1 MGPVRKQ
8 QLRICRACK
17 GLKQH
22 CSASVV
28 PLKGQG
34 DTCWWLPGTE
44 VQGRSLS
51 WKRARTCT
59 LKWVMISEQLLFLSQ
74 SQEVLLHLYLKPV
87 FCQSA
92 LDDGEPQRLRES
104 IFQAFPKQMFV
115 HLQIWSE
122 VKDRILLGCLFFC
135 RSFLIYGE
143 ECTSVP
149 LSPLKY
155 RHEQLQ

>member
-22 CSASVV
+22 RSASVV

-34 DTCWWLPGTE
+34 DTCWWLRGTE
-44 VQGRSLS
+44 VQGGSLS
-51 WKRARTCT
+51 WKRARTRT

-87 FCQSA
+87 FVRRPLTTAS
-92 LDDGEPQRLRES
+92 LRGRASQYSRRFPNKCLS
-104 IFQAFPKQMFV
+104 ICKYGVM
-115 HLQIWSE
+115 L
-122 VKDRILLGCLFFC
+122 KTKTLLGCLLFF

-143 ECTSVP
+143 ECTGVP